1 MAPARHLELKG
12 CVLEGSVSGTVG
24 EVGLEALLVGG
35 IPLEG
40 DVLRIIGNVALAVLV
55 AIVVVAAAGD
65 ERDLVVNPFKGA
77 ADALPHLGAALVEHP
92 AVKGVV
98 LVLLHKVA
106 GAEDCLDVEMVYVVG
121 NPKGRQLE
129 DGLVDVVLDIA
140 LGISEKDHRG

>member
-24 EVGLEALLVGG
+24 EVGLEDFFIGG
-35 IPLEG
+35 IPFKG
-40 DVLRIIGNVALAVLV
+40 DVLGIIGDVALAVLV
-55 AIVVVAAAGD
+55 AIVVVTAAGD
-65 ERDLVVNPFKGA
+65 EGYLVVDPFEGA

-92 AVKGVV
+92 AVEGVV
-98 LVLLHKVA
+98 LVLLDEVA
-106 GAEDCLDVEMVYVVG
+106 CAEDSLDVEMVDVVG

-140 LGISEKDHRG
+140 LGITEKDHRG